1 MKKIFT
7 LIFALSAVMQ
17 MMAYDFQ
24 AKMSDGRVLY
34 FNVLSNN
41 ECEVSRMYYTERNA
55 SYVSGSLVIPTQVT
69 DAEGARYTVVGIGKS
84 AFVHCRSLSSVTVPA
99 TVTYIGNAAFQKCR
113 NLTTVN
119 LPDAIKTIGDEAF
132 EECSSLTEL
141 TLPRSVVSIG
151 IEAFEDC
158 EALKTLY
165 VNSVTPPTV
174 ASSAFPLNDSG
185 KVPFTLYVPFGSYA
199 SYRNA
204 NYWSA
209 FSDIREIGGNGQQGY
224 VQQDYNQQGYNQ
236 QGYNQQGYN
245 QQNYV
250 PQGNNQQSYNQQG
263 YNQQNYVPQGN
274 NQQGYNQQG
283 YNQQNYVQQGQQNY
297 PSQGYVQ
304 QGYAQQG
311 GNYDTYDNYSVDD
324 QISDLQ
330 RQVIELQQQNA
341 RFKDAIYK
349 ALVSSNFDECRR
361 ILHGA
366 ISAQ

>member
-1 MKKIFT
+1 MKKLFT
-7 LIFALSAVMQ
+7 LLFAFSAVMSA
-17 MMAYDFQ
+17 MAYDFQ
-24 AKMSDGRVLY
+24 ATTSDGRVLY

-69 DAEGARYTVVGIGKS
+69 DAEGNRYTVVGIGKS
-84 AFVHCRSLSSVTVPA
+84 AFVHCRGLSSVTVPT

-185 KVPFTLYVPFGSYA
+185 KVPFTLYVPYGSFA

-224 VQQDYNQQGYNQ
+224 VQQGYNQ
-236 QGYNQQGYN
+236 QGYNQP
-245 QQNYV
+245 NYGQ
-250 PQGNNQQSYNQQG
+250 QGNNQQSYNQQG
-263 YNQQNYVPQGN
+263 YNQQNYV
-274 NQQGYNQQG
+274 QQGYNQQG

-297 PSQGYVQ
+297 PSQGYGQ
-304 QGYAQQG
+304 QGYTQQG
-311 GNYDTYDNYSVDD
+311 GNYDTYDNYSYDD
-324 QISDLQ
+324 QINDLQ

-366 ISAQ
+366 ISAE